1 MLIMKDVKGR
11 NENGIRMNNESNT
24 HKKNMIQQQNM
35 EIKKVGK

>member
-24 HKKNMIQQQNM
+24 HKKFDPATKHGN
-35 EIKKVGK
+35 